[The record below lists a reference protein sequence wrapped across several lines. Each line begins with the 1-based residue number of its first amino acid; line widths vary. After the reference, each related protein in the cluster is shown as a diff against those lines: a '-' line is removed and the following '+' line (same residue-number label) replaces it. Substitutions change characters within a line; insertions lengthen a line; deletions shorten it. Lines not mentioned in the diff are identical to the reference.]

1 MTIPTYLP
9 FHVLIGAIA
18 TITAIVFGLHTALA
32 KAGWSEHDRTVAV
45 RLSAAILV
53 GWFLLALALALGGF
67 YRVAPDGI
75 PTIQYGLFIPILIG
89 AWLIW
94 RSPVVGQ
101 IFCRNYDTTA
111 TPRDA
116 KGVSRCLRRA
126 GRRIWLKRKLIG
138 FNGGRTRTRTLD
150 PDCEF
155 PGHRPLPAPLVTQR
169 VWMAMRRSAE
179 IAGYSFMGSK
189 VGLCPSSRSD
199 VSFE

>member
-1 MTIPTYLP
+1 MITHSGYDR
-9 FHVLIGAIA
+9 VLMGSSLRRGGVSKAIA
-18 TITAIVFGLHTALA
+18 ATLLVILAFTTLIHLVVFTSMPPDNFKDPAKVPLH
-32 KAGWSEHDRTVAV
+32 S
-45 RLSAAILV
+45 
-53 GWFLLALALALGGF
+53 
-67 YRVAPDGI
+67 
-75 PTIQYGLFIPILIG
+75 YGLFIPILIG